1 MKTPLIYQLTEE
13 SCGEVAIFNCMS
25 FLFER
30 EEMPTSFLKIMASFS
45 VGCYDEQGFPT
56 HAEFCDNL
64 LFFASSWLKDFSKS
78 QYVPLNATYLLREDV
93 DLSRIRNCIQ
103 DGGCVCMKSHE
114 AGCNYVA
121 ITGIDDDYVYIF
133 DSYFRETTSSREDRD
148 YDVVNNPDLS
158 YNRRVKIDDFISESK
173 SGFCLGPEN
182 LREAILFRRINPVLQ
197 REMV

>member
-1 MKTPLIYQLTEE
+1 
-13 SCGEVAIFNCMS
+13 
-25 FLFER
+25 
-30 EEMPTSFLKIMASFS
+30 
-45 VGCYDEQGFPT
+45 
-56 HAEFCDNL
+56 
-64 LFFASSWLKDFSKS
+64 
-78 QYVPLNATYLLREDV
+78 
-93 DLSRIRNCIQ
+93 
-103 DGGCVCMKSHE
+103 MKSHE

-133 DSYFRETTSSREDRD
+133 DSYFRETTSGREDRD